1 MVSVPLTAKVLGLV
15 TTTASRPRRSSL
27 SERLPRTTAA
37 VPTIPVITDRLPD
50 VEDAQR
56 YAARAAR
63 VNRGMA
69 GF

>member
-1 MVSVPLTAKVLGLV
+1 MRLHL
-15 TTTASRPRRSSL
+15 RR
-27 SERLPRTTAA
+27 RVDPTCA

-63 VNRGMA
+63 VNRRMA